1 MKHILFLV
9 LAYML
14 LWVVL
19 FGYILSLLKK
29 QKKLFRELQSLA
41 SEAAER
47 Q

>member
-29 QKKLFRELQSLA
+29 QKRLLRELQRLA